1 MITVTHV
8 KANFQKSAKN
18 NHFNRNCTFFVFT
31 ILFDQFTRF
40 FIFLNHISKANKIPL
55 IFCIQNKKNFSAK
68 KSSILE
74 KIIFAKFSK
83 WIAH

>member
-40 FIFLNHISKANKIPL
+40 LFYFL
-55 IFCIQNKKNFSAK
+55 
-68 KSSILE
+68 
-74 KIIFAKFSK
+74 
-83 WIAH
+83 